1 MTDTLTSAW
10 DAMRANF
17 GVSPAAAAPH
27 GWVAPPPRSSS
38 RLPQRKYRWEC
49 GRESRF
55 SRLKYITTST
65 FCIDATIFMQDAVS
79 AFQSFASFITHKANL
94 LFSIESLSSQYET
107 IPESIENVP
116 SISVPRTATS
126 GRHTGGGGEST
137 PDQTPAPPSTR
148 RGGPPS
154 PGRRRQ
160 TVSGLRGTTGRG
172 TMRRVIQTAIQ
183 TVTVTQTVTLTA
195 TVGSRQMV
203 SPTAGTRGT
212 ASGTR
217 AELTAA
223 DSDCDNQTIRV
234 TPMVTTLD

>member
-1 MTDTLTSAW
+1 
-10 DAMRANF
+10 MR
-17 GVSPAAAAPH
+17 
-27 GWVAPPPRSSS
+27 RYLC
-38 RLPQRKYRWEC
+38 R
-49 GRESRF
+49 
-55 SRLKYITTST
+55 
-65 FCIDATIFMQDAVS
+65 MQ
-79 AFQSFASFITHKANL
+79 FL
-94 LFSIESLSSQYET
+94 LFKALHLSLHTKQTFFSLLSLSALSMRL
-107 IPESIENVP
+107 PESIENVP

-137 PDQTPAPPSTR
+137 QDQTPAPPSTR